1 MELQRKLKEAKQQE
15 SGGGVRKKGK
25 GSGKDRGGGGK
36 NDTIPGKS
44 SLPQSLIGKTARTAA
59 GEPICYNYNLEHGC
73 TGAKPGDRCS
83 KGWHVCME
91 QGCGKAHTLKMH
103 R

>member
-1 MELQRKLKEAKQQE
+1 MELQRKLKEAKQGD
-15 SGGGVRKKGK
+15 GGGGKKKGAK

-36 NDTIPGKS
+36 GDTIPSKT
-44 SLPQSLIGKTARTAA
+44 SLPQSLIGKSSRTSA
-59 GEPICYNYNLEHGC
+59 GEPICFNYNLEHGC
-73 TGAKPGDRCS
+73 TGAKPGERCS

-91 QGCGKAHTLKMH
+91 CGCGKPHTLKMH